1 MANNATRMRRQTN
14 KQASTLQ
21 EMQFSPFPPKQSVV
35 QPTCEIGLASW
46 LWRRYEGKCYMLY
59 IFLCLYPWSSY
70 FLSFQ
75 TDHWSLLD
83 INKTSSKQH
92 HLGAQIINELC
103 EMQSEGKSYLKLV
116 HVHAKYLQSCL
127 TLTLWTIA
135 RQDPMSMGFSR
146 QEYRSGLPCSP
157 PGALPDQG
165 IEPVS
170 PELQVDSLSTEPPGK
185 TQVGTCYYS
194 STQFFSD
201 VMMNYRAFFTA
212 FKHYPLNQVLCCH
225 YEICG

>member
-1 MANNATRMRRQTN
+1 
-14 KQASTLQ
+14 
-21 EMQFSPFPPKQSVV
+21 
-35 QPTCEIGLASW
+35 
-46 LWRRYEGKCYMLY
+46 MLY

-75 TDHWSLLD
+75 TNHWSLLD

-127 TLTLWTIA
+127 TLTVWTIA

-157 PGALPDQG
+157 SGVFPDPG
-165 IEPVS
+165 IEPTSSVS
-170 PELQVDSLSTEPPGK
+170 PALQVDSLPLSHRGSR
-185 TQVGTCYYS
+185 TCSFIQLNTDQDYFGLPTYS
-194 STQFFSD
+194 LCILQSSWNLLTPSSLHVYGHRKYLLLSSQ
-201 VMMNYRAFFTA
+201 AL
-212 FKHYPLNQVLCCH
+212 PLSHPTLCH
-225 YEICG
+225 HQWSL